1 MRNRLWK
8 TLHDNIKPDS
18 YFKIRSGIFGG
29 GLDLDISGF
38 EKVDSTNLKALQEFE
53 KKKSE
58 KKLKRQKNF
67 SKSQKKEIASL
78 YSELFFTKK
87 AELNCIQKP
96 SRYLFSEPELTF
108 EGSNLTYVINYK
120 PKGGEDFEGTLY
132 INAQD
137 FAVTRLDFNNIK
149 SLFKLKLLGV
159 SFNENLKSGRMI
171 FSKNSTNKYALSYL
185 QMTSGTD
192 EVS

>member
-1 MRNRLWK
+1 MQSLNERIETVLRENVK
-8 TLHDNIKPDS
+8 TDS

-29 GLDLDISGF
+29 KMDVDGL
-38 EKVDSTNLKALQEFE
+38 EKEVDSTDLVALKELE
-53 KKKSE
+53 KKRAE
-58 KKLKRQKNF
+58 NKLKWKENF
-67 SKSQKKEIASL
+67 AKQKKQRIAEL

-120 PKGGEDFEGTLY
+120 PKGGADFEGTLY
-132 INAQD
+132 INAED
-137 FAVTRLDFNNIK
+137 FAVTRLDFNNVK

-159 SFNENLKSGRMI
+159 LI
-171 FSKNSTNKYALSYL
+171 
-185 QMTSGTD
+185 Q
-192 EVS
+192 